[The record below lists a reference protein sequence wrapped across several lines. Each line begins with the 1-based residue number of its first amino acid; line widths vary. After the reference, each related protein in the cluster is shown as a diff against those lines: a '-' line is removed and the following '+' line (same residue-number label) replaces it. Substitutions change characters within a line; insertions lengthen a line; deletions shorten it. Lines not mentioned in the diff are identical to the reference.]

1 MSMAG
6 YASKETVQGSL
17 PPVHE
22 ATYGAVTRPDPAA
35 TVHTVLLAK
44 CDEYGDKVCMIEAV
58 SGKEWT
64 FKQLAEQTRA
74 LAGGLASMNAIKS
87 GDMVAIYLPNIPEY
101 FAIFTGVMA
110 LGGVNTTINPA
121 YGEAEMEH
129 AFSLTLPKYVFTTDA
144 LLPNALAAVK
154 KIEGLE
160 CKYILMDEKDKWTN
174 VGENVSATAFSEV
187 LKPGSSYEEATDS
200 QAVSAIPYSSGTTGM
215 PKGVMLTHYTLL
227 LQLYSISST
236 TEILGLT
243 SDDTITAVLPFYH
256 IYGMMLLMMNA
267 IYGGAKVV
275 VFPKFDPKLYLQRVK
290 EFGVTHLHIAPPM
303 ANFLAK
309 NPLVDEF
316 LPLPSIK
323 TILCAAAPLGSEL
336 AEDVKNRTGC
346 KVLRQGYGMTELSGA
361 SHIGPVSNAKS
372 GSVGVLTP
380 FYSMKL
386 INEEGKPVTSAGE
399 RGEVWYKSDCNM
411 KGYYKNEEAT
421 QETIDS
427 EGFLHTGDVGEL
439 DEDGQLWIVDRIKEL
454 IKVKG
459 YQVAPAELEAILMK
473 HPRVNDAAVIGVAA
487 GYQYGGKIGDGQV
500 PKAFIVKKDES
511 LTEDE
516 VKEFVKTELKTV
528 YKQLGGVEFVDSIPK
543 SPSGKILR
551 KDLRKMEEANGGKVF
566 G

>member
-1 MSMAG
+1 
-6 YASKETVQGSL
+6 
-17 PPVHE
+17 
-22 ATYGAVTRPDPAA
+22 
-35 TVHTVLLAK
+35 
-44 CDEYGDKVCMIEAV
+44 
-58 SGKEWT
+58 
-64 FKQLAEQTRA
+64 
-74 LAGGLASMNAIKS
+74 
-87 GDMVAIYLPNIPEY
+87 
-101 FAIFTGVMA
+101 
-110 LGGVNTTINPA
+110 
-121 YGEAEMEH
+121 
-129 AFSLTLPKYVFTTDA
+129 
-144 LLPNALAAVK
+144 
-154 KIEGLE
+154 
-160 CKYILMDEKDKWTN
+160 
-174 VGENVSATAFSEV
+174 
-187 LKPGSSYEEATDS
+187 
-200 QAVSAIPYSSGTTGM
+200 
-215 PKGVMLTHYTLL
+215 
-227 LQLYSISST
+227 
-236 TEILGLT
+236 
-243 SDDTITAVLPFYH
+243 
-256 IYGMMLLMMNA
+256 
-267 IYGGAKVV
+267 
-275 VFPKFDPKLYLQRVK
+275 
-290 EFGVTHLHIAPPM
+290 
-303 ANFLAK
+303 
-309 NPLVDEF
+309 
-316 LPLPSIK
+316 
-323 TILCAAAPLGSEL
+323 
-336 AEDVKNRTGC
+336 
-346 KVLRQGYGMTELSGA
+346 MTELSGA
-361 SHIGPVSNAKS
+361 SHVGPVSNAKS